1 MSDVGWETLNE
12 FVSLSMY
19 QCADVRV
26 LIIQPSVPEY
36 RCPFFEQ
43 LSHVH
48 GLCLR
53 VVASEDGL
61 TAGELK
67 GGERSTTFEYST
79 CANRAFFS
87 GRLFWQQGLRLG
99 NWLRKGDVLVVSG
112 NPRYLSNFPLI
123 LQAKKRGVGVV
134 WWGHGWSSGS
144 RGFTAWLRRKIM
156 QLADVV
162 LLYTDAEVAS
172 YVSLGFD
179 PARTFATNNA
189 LDQTLAQQY
198 SMNWEAKR
206 LTKFQEDNLVS
217 GRRVLLF
224 CGRLLPKADLTFLL
238 RALPQVVARWPN
250 VLLVVI
256 GDGPELSRLQSL
268 AKELG
273 VERYVRWFG
282 SIYNEAELAPWFL
295 LADAFVF
302 PGAIGLS
309 VLHSMGYGL
318 PVLTHS
324 DSTRHGP
331 EFAAIDA
338 GKNSLTYTRGDLGD
352 FLKQLSQLLAD
363 ETFRES
369 LSRAARD
376 TVTTTYS
383 MSGMVQRFIG
393 AVEAASRFSSRHG
406 PSPSA

>member
-1 MSDVGWETLNE
+1 MSDVGLETLDE

-19 QCADVRV
+19 QGADVRV
-26 LIIQPSVPEY
+26 SIIQPSVPEY

-53 VVASEDGL
+53 VVASTDGL

-79 CANRAFFS
+79 CAHHAFFG
-87 GRLFWQQGLRLG
+87 GRLFWQQGLRLS

-123 LQAKKRGVGVV
+123 LQAKKRGVGVI

-144 RGFTAWLRRKIM
+144 RGFAAWLRRKIM
-156 QLADVV
+156 QVADVV

-189 LDQTLAQQY
+189 LDQTLAERY
-198 SMNWEAKR
+198 SKYWDAER
-206 LTKFQEDNLVS
+206 LKKFQEDNLVQD
-217 GRRVLLF
+217 RRVLLF
-224 CGRLLPKADLTFLL
+224 CGRLLPKADLDFLV
-238 RALPQVVARWPN
+238 RSLPQVLALRPN

-256 GDGPELSRLQSL
+256 GDGPELLSLQTM

-273 VERYVRWFG
+273 VEKFVRWLG
-282 SIYNEAELAPWFL
+282 SIYDERELAPWFL
-295 LADAFVF
+295 TADAFVF

-309 VLHSMGYGL
+309 VLHAMGYGL

-352 FLKQLSQLLAD
+352 FLKQLSRLLAD
-363 ETFRES
+363 KTFRES
-369 LSRAARD
+369 LSNSARE
-376 TVTTTYS
+376 TVATTYS
-383 MSGMVQRFIG
+383 MDGMVRRFVT
-393 AVEAASRFSSRHG
+393 AVEAASKIYR
-406 PSPSA
+406 